1 MEKLGAKLET
11 FNQAV
16 KDTIQELLETKG
28 VRSRFDNSCLV
39 LVIQDD
45 NAMFNLDSRRYLVEI
60 SEDELIDNE
69 GYRYGFESLKLE
81 DLCIAIDSVIDGIT
95 PNFRIETQDENGC
108 DSFEYFEGKQEAYT
122 KFVQIQSNGTPVS
135 LGEREEEFDRHGMP
149 KYNTINEHLGEDED

>member
-28 VRSRFDNSCLV
+28 VVSRFDNSCLV
-39 LVIQDD
+39 LLIQDD
-45 NAMFNLDSRRYLVEI
+45 NAMFNLESRRYLVEI

-69 GYRYGFESLKLE
+69 GYRYEFDSLKLE
-81 DLCIAIDSVIDGIT
+81 DLCIAIDSVIDGVI
-95 PNFRIETQDENGC
+95 PNFRVETQDGDG
-108 DSFEYFEGKQEAYT
+108 DSVFEYFEDKQEAYT
-122 KFVQIQSNGTPVS
+122 KFVQIQSKGSYVI
-135 LGEREEEFDRHGMP
+135 LGEREEFDRHGMP